1 MEYLHHHPTCR
12 PKTLFATHYH
22 ELTALA
28 DVLPRIRN
36 AKVDVREDGD
46 DVVFLHRVVPG
57 GADRSYGIHVAR
69 LAGVPKAV
77 VQRAEELL
85 ANFEAKPKPGLPAE
99 SLESAAAQGNGHGG
113 PPMTMQ
119 LTLFSPA
126 DEIARDIAALDPYSL
141 TPIEALTKL
150 VEYHERAKERTA
162 APKRGKR

>member
-1 MEYLHHHPTCR
+1 
-12 PKTLFATHYH
+12 
-22 ELTALA
+22 
-28 DVLPRIRN
+28 VLPRIRN
-36 AKVDVREDGD
+36 AKVDVRDDGEE
-46 DVVFLHRVVPG
+46 VAFLHRVVPG

-99 SLESAAAQGNGHGG
+99 SLETAAASGNGNGG
-113 PPMTMQ
+113 GGFAMQ

-150 VEYHERAKERTA
+150 VEFHERAKA
-162 APKRGKR
+162 QSGAPKRGKR

>member
-1 MEYLHHHPTCR
+1 
-12 PKTLFATHYH
+12 
-22 ELTALA
+22 
-28 DVLPRIRN
+28 
-36 AKVDVREDGD
+36 VREDGD
-46 DVVFLHRVVPG
+46 DVAFLHRVVPG

-99 SLESAAAQGNGHGG
+99 SLATAAAPTNGGA
-113 PPMTMQ
+113 PMTMQ